1 LEPPKHLLEAAL
13 SVERNSYAPYS
24 GFHVASAVRDD
35 KGRIFTGVNV
45 ENSSYGL
52 TICAERAAIFNA
64 VAHGARRIREVLVYA
79 RDSEEPIPPCGA
91 CLQVI
96 AEFGG
101 PDTIVHM
108 VSRTGRYRRA
118 RLSELLTT
126 PFLWGRSE
134 E

>member
-1 LEPPKHLLEAAL
+1 LEPPKRLLEAAL
-13 SVERNSYAPYS
+13 SVEKNSYAPYS
-24 GFHVASAVRDD
+24 RFHVASAVIDD
-35 KGRIFTGVNV
+35 RGRVFTGVNV
-45 ENSSYGL
+45 ENASYGL

-64 VAHGARRIREVLVYA
+64 VTHGARRIREVLVYA
-79 RDSEEPIPPCGA
+79 RDSEEPVPPCGA

-101 PDTIVHM
+101 PDTVIHM
-108 VSRTGRYRRA
+108 VSGTGVYRRA
-118 RLSELLTT
+118 RLQELLTT

>member
-1 LEPPKHLLEAAL
+1 MRAPKRLLEAAY
-13 SVERNSYAPYS
+13 SVADNSYAPYS
-24 GFHVASAVRDD
+24 GFRVASAVLDD
-35 KGRIFTGVNV
+35 RGRIFTGVNV

-64 VAHGARRIREVLVYA
+64 VTHGARRIREVLVYA
-79 RDSEEPIPPCGA
+79 RDSEEPVPPCGA

-101 PDTIVHM
+101 PDTVIHM
-108 VSRTGRYRRA
+108 VSGSGAYRKA
-118 RLSELLTT
+118 KLSDLLTT
-126 PFLWGRSE
+126 PFRWGRSE